1 VVPRYLADTSIWSW
15 ANRPSRP
22 DIAEKLAT
30 RVDNDEIVTCVP
42 VVLEVLHRA
51 DSFAKYE
58 QLYNVLF
65 SPLGWLDL
73 TDETAWR
80 ALEIQQ
86 GLAAQSDGAHR
97 RPIADFLIAAIAESH
112 DDVVLWAF
120 DDDYRIIAGITDQ
133 SIELEVST
141 GPGH

>member
-1 VVPRYLADTSIWSW
+1 MPRYLADTSIWSW

-30 RVDNDEIVTCVP
+30 RVDDDEIVTCVP

-51 DSFAKYE
+51 DSAAKYE
-58 QLYNVLF
+58 QLYSALF
-65 SPLGWLDL
+65 APLDWLDL
-73 TDETAWR
+73 ADETTWR

-97 RPIADFLIAAIAESH
+97 RPVADFLIAAIAERH
-112 DDVVLWAF
+112 DDIVLWAF
-120 DDDYRIIAGITDQ
+120 DDDYRIIAGFTDQ

-141 GPGH
+141 GSGH

>member
-1 VVPRYLADTSIWSW
+1 VPRYLADTSIWSW

-51 DSFAKYE
+51 DSSVKYE
-58 QLYNVLF
+58 QLYNALF
-65 SPLGWLDL
+65 APLGWLDL
-73 TDETAWR
+73 ADETTWR

-97 RPIADFLIAAIAESH
+97 RPIADFLIAAIAEGH

-141 GPGH
+141 GLGH